1 MEVLTKA
8 AWIGLAA
15 IHAMPSLAL
24 FMPSLIQRLYGVPS
38 SGSVGILLTHRG
50 ALFLGVFALALLAA
64 FDEQSRAAG
73 VLVVGISMVGFLI
86 VYAHAGSP
94 AGALRTIALTDLV
107 GLPLLALVT
116 WEALQR

>member
-50 ALFLGVFALALLAA
+50 ALFLGVFALALLAT
-64 FDEQSRAAG
+64 FDEQSRRAG
-73 VLVVGISMVGFLI
+73 VLVVGISMIGFLI
-86 VYAHAGSP
+86 VYANAGSP

-116 WEALQR
+116 WEALRS